1 MSDTTQ
7 ASALSNQWQF
17 WIDRGGTFT
26 DIVAKKPSGELITHK
41 LLSENPER
49 YQDAAVQ
56 GLRELLGLKAGE
68 SIPADRVE
76 AVKMGTTVAT
86 NALLERKGERTLLVV
101 TKGFR
106 DQLRIA
112 YQDRPKLFVRKIE
125 LPELLYEDVIEVDER
140 IDAGGGVIK
149 EFDSIKAKTDLLAQF
164 NRGYRS
170 VAICL
175 MHGYRFTQ
183 HEQALQRIAME
194 AGFTQVSVSHEV
206 SPLMKFVSRG
216 DTTVVDAYLSPILR
230 RYVNQVQS
238 ALGDVRL
245 QFMQSSGGL
254 TDAHKFQGKDA
265 ILSGPAGGI
274 VGAAAVTQL
283 AGFDKMIGFD
293 MGGTSTDVAHFA
305 GEYERAFVTEVAGV
319 RLRAPIM
326 QIHTVAAGGG
336 SICTFDG
343 SKFRVGPESA
353 GANPGP
359 AAYRRG
365 GPLTV
370 TDCNVMVG
378 KLRPELFPSIFGPNG
393 NQPLDVD
400 AVKAKFAALE
410 IEVERAT
417 GVRKTSHEIAS
428 GFLRIAVEN
437 MANAI
442 KHISVQRGYDVT
454 EYTLTC
460 FGGAGGQ
467 HACMVADSLGM
478 KRVYIHPFAG
488 VLSAYGMGLADVRTM
503 KQAAVEKQLSDAL
516 LDELQPQ
523 FAQLGASAKAD
534 VSAQG
539 VKDEQI
545 RVVNTVALK
554 YDGTDTTIEL
564 PLSLPPLQGEGGGGD
579 GVPKRNA
586 SEPHPLPSL
595 PLEGGGTSVS
605 LVTAFEQT
613 YKQRYG
619 FLMPNRALVIEAISS
634 EAIGVTQSSKETP
647 KTIEPRTTSLAPN
660 ATIEAFFANGTCNAN
675 VYYREA
681 LQPGDVID
689 GPAVIKEPIA
699 TTIVEP
705 EWRATVT
712 PLNHLVLERVKEAS
726 RSHAIGTTADPVMLE
741 VFNNLFM
748 AIAEQMGVTLANTS
762 YSVNIKERLDFSC
775 AIFDPDANLVANAPH
790 MPVHLGSMGESVKVV
805 LESRRGKMKRGDA
818 FVVNAPYGGGTHIP
832 DVTVVMPV
840 FLPPSPRGGGAGG
853 EGRGFAGFS
862 GLADPTL
869 KQYARELRSAQTDAE
884 TKIWNLV
891 RANRWRDLKFKR
903 QHPIE
908 IEGRQFI
915 LDFYCHELKLAIEL
929 DGGQHNAHE
938 HAARDAMRDR
948 MLRGA
953 GIRVQRFWNHEVFNE
968 WDGVLDQLWLVTE
981 TPSPQPSPPGGGSP
995 LFYVAARGHHA
1006 DIGGI
1011 TPGSMPPFSK
1021 SIEEEGV
1028 LLDNVELVR
1037 EGVFLENEL
1046 TKILLSGKWP
1056 VRNVTQNIADLRAQV
1071 ASCNKGAEELRKMV
1085 THFGRE
1091 VTVAYMKHVQDN
1103 AEESVRRVIHKLH
1116 DGEFGVDLDDGSHI
1130 HVKVTIDREK
1140 REATVD
1146 FTGTSAQRPSNFN
1159 APKPVSRA
1167 VVLYVFRTLVD
1178 DDIPMNAGCLK
1189 PINIVI
1195 PEGSMLAP
1203 KYPAAVV
1210 AGNVEVSQAA
1220 TNCLYG
1226 ALGVLAGAYGTMT
1239 NFTFGNDTYQ
1249 YYETIS
1255 GGSGAGDGFDG
1266 TSVVQ
1271 CHMTN
1276 SRLTDPEVLEFR
1288 YPVRVDSHTINHGT
1302 GGKGKW
1308 HGGDGADRRIRFI
1321 EPMTA
1326 GILANYRKNRPHGC
1340 EGGEPGAA
1348 ARNWVER
1355 ADGSREE
1362 YGHICEVQMNKDDV
1376 FVIQTPGGGGFG
1388 KA

>member
-1 MSDTTQ
+1 MKDS
-7 ASALSNQWQF
+7 LWQF

-26 DIVAKKPSGELITHK
+26 DIVARTPQGDLVTHK

-49 YQDAAVQ
+49 YKDAAVH
-56 GLRELLGLKAGE
+56 GIRSLLNLRADEP
-68 SIPADRVE
+68 IPAAQIE

-101 TKGFR
+101 TRGFK

-112 YQDRPKLFVRKIE
+112 YQNRPKLFVRKIE
-125 LPELLYEDVIEVDER
+125 LPELLYSDVIEVNER
-140 IDAGGGVIK
+140 IGAHGDVVQKLEIPAAQIALK
-149 EFDSIKAKTDLLAQF
+149 KAFDDGIRA
-164 NRGYRS
+164 

-175 MHGYRFTQ
+175 MHGYRYTQ
-183 HEQALQRIAME
+183 HEAALKKLAQDI
-194 AGFTQVSVSHEV
+194 GFTQISVSHEV

-230 RYVNQVQS
+230 RYVNQVQA

-254 TDAHKFQGKDA
+254 TDAHYFHGKDA

-274 VGAAAVTQL
+274 VGAVAVTQL

-293 MGGTSTDVAHFA
+293 MGGTSTDVSHFA

-336 SICTFDG
+336 SICFFDG

-378 KLRPELFPSIFGPNG
+378 KLRPELFPAVFGRNG
-393 NQPLDVD
+393 DETLDSCIVIE
-400 AVKAKFAALE
+400 KFEALALE
-410 IEVERAT
+410 VNRAT
-417 GVRKTSHEIAS
+417 GANKTPEEIAA
-428 GFLRIAVEN
+428 GFLQIAVEN

-442 KHISVQRGYDVT
+442 KHVSVARGYDVT

-467 HACMVADSLGM
+467 HACLVADALGM
-478 KRVYIHPFAG
+478 ERVYIHPFAG
-488 VLSAYGMGLADVRTM
+488 VLSAYGMGLADVRTI
-503 KQAAVEKQLSDAL
+503 KQSAVEAQLSDEKLAAL
-516 LDELQPQ
+516 ITT
-523 FAQLGASAKAD
+523 FASLSEAGLTD
-534 VSAQG
+534 VRAQG
-539 VKDEQI
+539 IPAAQI
-545 RVVNTVALK
+545 RVVERVSLK
-554 YDGTDTTIEL
+554 YSGTDTTIEL
-564 PLSLPPLQGEGGGGD
+564 P
-579 GVPKRNA
+579 VKRSSKT
-586 SEPHPLPSL
+586 SELL
-595 PLEGGGTSVS
+595 A
-605 LVTAFEQT
+605 AFEAT

-619 FLMPNRALVIEAISS
+619 FLMPNRALVIESVNV
-634 EAIGVTQSSKETP
+634 EAIGVTQSAAETAP
-647 KTIEPRTTSLAPN
+647 QVHTRSAPLAAH
-660 ATIEAFFANGTCNAN
+660 ATVRAYMAGATQDVR
-675 VYYREA
+675 VYLREA
-681 LQPGDVID
+681 MQSGDVID
-689 GPAVIKEPIA
+689 GPAIIKEPNA
-699 TTIVEP
+699 TTIIEP
-705 EWRATVT
+705 EWRVTVT
-712 PLNHLVLERVKEAS
+712 PLNHLVLTRAIAKQHA
-726 RSHAIGTTADPVMLE
+726 HAIGTTADPVLLE

-775 AIFDPDANLVANAPH
+775 AIFDPEANLVANAPH
-790 MPVHLGSMGESVKVV
+790 MPVHLGSMGESVRVV
-805 LESRRGKMKRGDA
+805 LKNRAGTMKRGDA
-818 FVVNAPYGGGTHIP
+818 FVVNAPYAGGTHIP

-840 FLPPSPRGGGAGG
+840 
-853 EGRGFAGFS
+853 
-862 GLADPTL
+862 
-869 KQYARELRSAQTDAE
+869 YAN
-884 TKIWNLV
+884 KPV
-891 RANRWRDLKFKR
+891 
-903 QHPIE
+903 P
-908 IEGRQFI
+908 
-915 LDFYCHELKLAIEL
+915 
-929 DGGQHNAHE
+929 
-938 HAARDAMRDR
+938 
-948 MLRGA
+948 
-953 GIRVQRFWNHEVFNE
+953 
-968 WDGVLDQLWLVTE
+968 GVEQ
-981 TPSPQPSPPGGGSP
+981 P
-995 LFYVAARGHHA
+995 LFYVASRGHHA

-1021 SIEEEGV
+1021 HISEEGV
-1028 LLDNVELVR
+1028 LLDNVQLVR
-1037 EGVFLENEL
+1037 EGVFLEDEL
-1046 TKILLSGKWP
+1046 TRIFTQDPLP

-1071 ASCNKGAEELRKMV
+1071 ASCGKGAAELIKMV
-1085 THFGRE
+1085 EHFGQD
-1091 VTVAYMKHVQDN
+1091 VVVAYMKHVQDN

-1130 HVKVTIDREK
+1130 HVKLTIDRAK

-1159 APKPVSRA
+1159 APRPVSQA

-1178 DDIPMNAGCLK
+1178 ADIPMNAGCLK
-1189 PINIVI
+1189 PIHIVI
-1195 PEGSMLAP
+1195 PDGSMLSP
-1203 KYPAAVV
+1203 KFPAAVV

-1239 NFTFGNDTYQ
+1239 NFTFGNDVHQ
-1249 YYETIS
+1249 YYETIA
-1255 GGSGAGDGFDG
+1255 GGSGAGEGFDG

-1288 YPVRVDSHTINHGT
+1288 YPVRVDAHTICAGT
-1302 GGKGKW
+1302 GGAGKW
-1308 HGGDGADRRIRFI
+1308 KGGNGADRRIRFL
-1321 EPMTA
+1321 EPLIA
-1326 GILANYRKNRPHGC
+1326 AILGNNRKNQPHGMA
-1340 EGGEPGAA
+1340 GGTPGAPA
-1348 ARNWVER
+1348 KNWLER
-1355 ADGSREE
+1355 ADGSREDF
-1362 YGHICEVQMNKDDV
+1362 GHICEVSVKKDDV

-1388 KA
+1388 KI